1 MGFIIFAIIA
11 VSGALIGGIAGG
23 LATGYLVIFKSMA
36 HIASMA
42 DPAQWTKLFEG
53 VMILLFT
60 KTLVI
65 AGAVAGGFFC
75 AIPGMIGMAKYTE
88 DN

>member
-1 MGFIIFAIIA
+1 MGFIVCLILA
-11 VSGALIGGIAGG
+11 VSGALVGGIAGG
-23 LATGYLVIFKSMA
+23 LVTGYWVIFKSMA

-53 VMILLFT
+53 VIILLFT
-60 KTLVI
+60 KSIII

-75 AIPGMIGMAKYTE
+75 AIPGMLGMAKYSE
-88 DN
+88 DD

>member
-23 LATGYLVIFKSMA
+23 LVTGYLVIFKSMA

-65 AGAVAGGFFC
+65 VGAVSGGLFC
-75 AIPGMIGMAKYTE
+75 AIPGMIGMAKYSE